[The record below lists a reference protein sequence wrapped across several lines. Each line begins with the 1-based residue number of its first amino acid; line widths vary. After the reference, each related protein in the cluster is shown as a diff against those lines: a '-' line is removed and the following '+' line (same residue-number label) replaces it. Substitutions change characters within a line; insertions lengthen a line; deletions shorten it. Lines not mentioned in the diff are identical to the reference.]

1 MKKAA
6 KILYVYIYC
15 NQGGVTSVLK
25 QRALHLPDYQLD
37 GLFQIEYG
45 GRNELLKFGFSNVLI
60 AQDIERALKAELEQN
75 DYDVVTIIDMP
86 EIAQKVQDWDFPG
99 KVIYE
104 IHTPMLDV
112 LLKNDPATLSAVDQI
127 VVPSNWSKNWIL
139 RHFPVLDEN
148 KVSACG
154 NIVDPQLFK
163 TKDLSDSSDEH
174 SLVWVGKFG
183 DYKNWHQAID
193 IADRYLQEQTK
204 ARAFLVTGGRLTDK
218 VMNEAL
224 EKINEVEN
232 AERILWLHNLSYEG
246 MAELY
251 QRVAGTNGVFLS
263 CSNAESFCMVIHEAS
278 RCGLPIVTTA
288 AGAVTEFIE
297 HETTGLLFDPIETS
311 NATKALSRAVND
323 SQLRGKILE
332 GAKSKLETYSPENL
346 INSYVESIT

>member
-1 MKKAA
+1 MTSPL

-25 QRALHLPDYQLD
+25 QRALNLPDYHLD

-45 GRNELLKFGFSNVLI
+45 GREELLKFGFKNVLI
-60 AQDIERALKAELEQN
+60 TQDIARSLETELAEN

-86 EIAQKVQDWDFPG
+86 EIAQKVLDMDFSG

-139 RHFPVLDEN
+139 RHFPVLDAN

-154 NIVDPQLFK
+154 NIVDPKLFK
-163 TKDLSDSSDEH
+163 AQSHAGLTDNR

-193 IADRYLQEQTK
+193 IADRYLKDQPE
-204 ARAFLVTGGRLTDK
+204 ARAFLVTGGRLTDA

-224 EKINEVEN
+224 EKINETKN
-232 AERILWLHNLSYEG
+232 SRRILWLHNLSYEG
-246 MAELY
+246 MADLY
-251 QRVAGTNGVFLS
+251 QRVASTDGVFLS

-278 RCGLPIVTTA
+278 RCGLPVVTTA

-297 HETTGLLFDPIETS
+297 HEITGLLFDPSETS
-311 NATKALSRAVND
+311 NATDALARVVSD
-323 SQLRGKILE
+323 SKLRSKILD
-332 GAKSKLETYSPENL
+332 GAETKLQTYSPENL
-346 INSYVESIT
+346 IESYVASIS